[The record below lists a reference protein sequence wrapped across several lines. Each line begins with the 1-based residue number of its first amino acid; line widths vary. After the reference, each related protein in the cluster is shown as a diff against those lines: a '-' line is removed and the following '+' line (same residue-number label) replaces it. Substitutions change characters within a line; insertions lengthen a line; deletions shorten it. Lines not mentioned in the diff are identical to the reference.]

1 RWVTFTSAQWV
12 SFTSALTR
20 KALALDAS
28 DRTELVGLLIDSLD
42 PETEQGAEAAWLREI
57 DRRAREL
64 DSGTVQTIPWEIA
77 RERLLRAPRD

>member
-1 RWVTFTSAQWV
+1 MAISREELF
-12 SFTSALTR
+12 R

-42 PETEQGAEAAWLREI
+42 PETEQGAEAAWLQEI

-77 RERLLRAPRD
+77 RERLSRAPRD

>member
-1 RWVTFTSAQWV
+1 MANSREEVF
-12 SFTSALTR
+12 R
-20 KALALDAS
+20 KALGLDAS

-42 PETEQGAEAAWLREI
+42 PETEQGAEAAWLQEV

-77 RERLLRAPRD
+77 RERLMRAPRD

>member
-1 RWVTFTSAQWV
+1 MAISREELF
-12 SFTSALTR
+12 R

-57 DRRAREL
+57 DRRAQEL